1 MTFDIIFKA
10 GEMMNGIL
18 LVNKEKGLTSH
29 QVVVRLRNYFKIKQI
44 GHTGTL
50 DPNAEGLL
58 QILIGK
64 ATKLNLYLETSP
76 KTYLATLKL
85 GIKTDTEDIWGTI
98 IAEKQSTKLDKK
110 QVELVLKSFLGK
122 SHQLPPMYS
131 AVKIAG
137 KKLYEYARKAEMV
150 KREKREIE
158 IYQIDLV
165 DLKED
170 EITFSVSCSS
180 GTYIRTLCQDIALKL
195 DNYGTMSSLKRLQIA
210 NYKVE
215 AAYNLSDITSG
226 KYHLISN
233 GDALK
238 HYQWYEISDK
248 STIINGK
255 PINLNSDEE
264 LVLITYDN
272 EPLAFYKKVA
282 DNRYHAQ
289 RGLW

>member
-1 MTFDIIFKA
+1 
-10 GEMMNGIL
+10 MMNGIL
-18 LVNKEKGLTSH
+18 LVNKEKGMTSH

-98 IAEKQSTKLDKK
+98 IAEKQPTKLDKK

-137 KKLYEYARKAEMV
+137 KKLYEYARKAETV

-158 IYQIDLV
+158 IYQINLV
-165 DLKED
+165 NLKED

-215 AAYNLSDITSG
+215 VAYNLSDITSG

-264 LVLITYDN
+264 LVLITYEN